1 LGGAKPLAIDSAGSM
16 TASQAKLKP
25 VTGYPPRTF
34 DGGMRLQFW
43 PQANLAQMGN
53 IVAGVVMWTLS
64 SKQYFRRR
72 GHHSGRWTAHQ

>member
-1 LGGAKPLAIDSAGSM
+1 LAIDSAGSM

-43 PQANLAQMGN
+43 PQANLAQMAISSQAWSCGRCPVSN
-53 IVAGVVMWTLS
+53 IFAGAATTP
-64 SKQYFRRR
+64 
-72 GHHSGRWTAHQ
+72 GGGRPTNKMMTHY

>member
-1 LGGAKPLAIDSAGSM
+1 M

-53 IVAGVVMWTLS
+53 IVAGVVMCCPISNIFAGAATT
-64 SKQYFRRR
+64 
-72 GHHSGRWTAHQ
+72 SGGGRPTNKMMTHY